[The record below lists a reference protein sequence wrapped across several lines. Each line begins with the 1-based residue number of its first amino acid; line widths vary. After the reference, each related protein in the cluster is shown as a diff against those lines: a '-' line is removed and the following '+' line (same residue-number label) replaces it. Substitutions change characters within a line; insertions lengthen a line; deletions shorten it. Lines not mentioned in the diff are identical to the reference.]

1 MALISTDQNLDEC
14 VSKVRFVPNGKGLVA
29 RFEAAGHE
37 TSSRTVSPAPLGPLW
52 PRHPTPESSEEDLS
66 KFFEDTVRETM
77 RPAPLGAGEHRRELS
92 LGVDASQDHGIITIP
107 VRLPRYLM
115 PDWSQEDW
123 SKFIDGEIGFFH
135 NFVDETV
142 VQCLSLALAANDER
156 RAEIL
161 RTADEVVV
169 DFRGDLPNKY
179 LPMILGGYKV
189 GVHRSGN
196 SWPIWLSIQPTY
208 DLASKKAESIRAEA
222 NLPKNKSVTA
232 AGALANYLTSG
243 LTSPILSNSSSDI
256 GIRGWITAGALIV
269 IGLVAWLMKQ

>member
-14 VSKVRFVPNGKGLVA
+14 VSNVRFVPNGSKGLVA
-29 RFEAAGHE
+29 RFEDAG
-37 TSSRTVSPAPLGPLW
+37 SARTASPAPLEP
-52 PRHPTPESSEEDLS
+52 
-66 KFFEDTVRETM
+66 
-77 RPAPLGAGEHRRELS
+77 GEHRRELS
-92 LGVDASQDHGIITIP
+92 LGVEASRDHGIITIP

-115 PDWSQEDW
+115 PEWSQDDW

-135 NFVDETV
+135 NFVDEAV

-179 LPMILGGYKV
+179 LPMMSGGYKV

-196 SWPIWLSIQPTY
+196 SWPAWLSIQPTY
-208 DLASKKAESIRAEA
+208 DLALKKAESIRAEA
-222 NLPKNKSVTA
+222 DLPKNKSVTA
-232 AGALANYLTSG
+232 AGALANYLKSG
-243 LTSPILSNSSSDI
+243 LGSPILSNSSSDI
-256 GIRGWITAGALIV
+256 GIRGWITAGAMIV
-269 IGLVAWLMKQ
+269 IGLVAWLMK